1 MSELELKIPPVLV
14 AAITAMLMWGTYILT
29 PEILI
34 AKELRFVFVYLIAVV
49 GVAIGLAGVISF
61 KKARTT
67 VNPLKPENCSALVD
81 SGVFK
86 ITRNPMY
93 LALLFALI
101 AWGLFLGSIYALVW
115 GGCFVFYMNRFQI
128 QPEERALKKQFGE
141 QFVKYTHG
149 VRRWI

>member
-14 AAITAMLMWGTYILT
+14 TAITAMLIWGTYVLT
-29 PEILI
+29 PEISI
-34 AKELRFVFVYLIAVV
+34 AKELRFFFVYLIAVM

-61 KKARTT
+61 KRARTT

-86 ITRNPMY
+86 FTRNPMY

-101 AWGLFLGSIYALVW
+101 AWGLFLESIYELAW
-115 GGCFVFYMNRFQI
+115 GACFFLYMNRFQI
-128 QPEERALKKQFGE
+128 QPEELALIEQFGE
-141 QFVKYTHG
+141 QFVKYTQR